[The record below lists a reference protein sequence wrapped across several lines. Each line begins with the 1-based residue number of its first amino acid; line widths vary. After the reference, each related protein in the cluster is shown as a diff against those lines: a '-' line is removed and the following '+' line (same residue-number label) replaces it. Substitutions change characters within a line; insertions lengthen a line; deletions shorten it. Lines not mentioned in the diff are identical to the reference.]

1 VTVHLQV
8 PGGQPK
14 TLRALYDSGA
24 EISLVNRGS
33 LSGTGITPKT
43 SRRQP
48 MAMFLDDKEL
58 RIHGSCQLTLD
69 CPDSMGTSKQV
80 GPETFWAADFSGYDL
95 VLGYPWLAEADPCIR
110 FAKGTFEW
118 FTADAERIQL
128 ASVSDLFGDLQP
140 GEQPYLLH
148 PKSLAHNGNLP
159 EVDRE
164 LAGQRPPDHPK
175 RVAAVLDKHIVGPS
189 AIPGG
194 KDGLIDLMEDVQ
206 YASLEDDRPD
216 EEELCFVPCKL
227 HHKWFAFSKHRSGV
241 LPPHRD
247 HDHAIDIEEGA
258 KVPNLPIYNLSRK
271 ELDILREYLDKALE
285 KGWIRPSKSPAG
297 APILF
302 VPKADGTM
310 RLCVD
315 YRGLNKVTIKNRY
328 PIPLVS
334 EMLDRLS
341 KAKVFTKLD
350 LRDAYHRLRIKK
362 GDEWKTAF
370 KTRYGHFEYL
380 VMPFGLANAP
390 ATFQSYIH
398 RALGGLLDRVC
409 VVYLDDILIYSE
421 NEEDHDG
428 HVEEVLD
435 RLVEWGLFA
444 KASKCT
450 FSTKS
455 VEFLGF
461 IATPDGVVMDP
472 ERVRTIT
479 EWPEPSSYKDI
490 QVFLGFANFYRRFV
504 YNYSGIVRPLVDH
517 MTAAQNPEPDR
528 EGPGLKKGGA
538 KSKKTRK
545 GPTKWYKPW
554 SWPEV
559 VRAAFLEIRS
569 KFTEAPVLQHF
580 DPIKPIIVLTD
591 ASDFAMAAILL
602 QPQTS
607 ELATEYHWKPVAFWS
622 KKFQGPSVRW
632 HTHDK
637 ELSAIVEAFRQW
649 RHYLE
654 YAPSTIRVLSD
665 HNNLRYFMTTKELSP
680 KQARWAEE
688 LARFDFEVEYKPG
701 PENAADG
708 PSRRPDYAQGLI
720 VGEQQALRDAMLPT
734 LQQKLRI
741 WAIRKPKA
749 QNVEQATQGDG
760 RPGVVPMLNS
770 QSPGRV
776 PEEFHRH
783 EFGYGDSSPSAL
795 DQPSIDHCG
804 RGRTDTSEARETHF
818 DVAKALLCSLD
829 GRIGAPTKLAN
840 EAAQDESAYALE
852 IPERLTEFIRQVQER
867 DKAYPANESL
877 TRREAGGAKKGQHY
891 WEVDPNGALRRSG
904 KVWIPEDVTLRQ
916 TILSRNHDD
925 PMGGHYGVEK
935 TAQLLKRKY
944 YWPMLTRDVHEYIR
958 RCPACQLNKIR
969 RHKPWG
975 LLTSLPVP
983 NTAWRHFSLDFVTD
997 LPVSKDTQGN
1007 EYDSILVLVDR
1018 FSKYVRY
1025 IPVTKAITAQRL
1037 AETLLKQCFL
1047 QQGPPDTL
1055 LSDRGSVFTSQFWS
1069 DICYHLKIDHRL
1081 STAFHPQ
1088 TDGQT
1093 ERQNQELET
1102 YLRIYMSYQQD
1113 NWVELL
1119 PYAEYA
1125 YNSKTHSAHGESPI
1139 KVAYGLDPKGF
1150 DGVPDEHWLRR
1161 PPEVWG
1167 KDAKIPELRRQ
1178 VAGRL
1183 SRWHEMWA
1191 TAKETLEYAQESNA
1205 RWYNTKRSEQHF
1217 AEGDQVLLRAKNLLS
1232 TRPSKKFDARYL
1244 GPFVVT
1250 QKVGKLAYRLELP
1263 PSMDRVHPVFNVALL
1278 EPWREPLASSG
1289 FRPGPVQVPEDT
1301 LPSDRYEVEGI
1312 LGHRDTVA
1320 RGREYRVKWLGWSV
1334 ENATWEPLENLDHCE
1349 QILEDYHNDSHD
1361 LSQAREQSQRRKAAV
1376 DLEPPR
1382 RKRGRPRKSSTER

>member
-1 VTVHLQV
+1 VHLQV
-8 PGGQPK
+8 PGAEPK
-14 TLRALYDSGA
+14 RLRALYDSGA
-24 EISLVNRGS
+24 EMNLVS
-33 LSGTGITPKT
+33 EEALTDLSIQCEKSP
-43 SRRQP
+43 RQP
-48 MAMFLDDKEL
+48 RATFLDDKEMQIL
-58 RIHGSCQLTLD
+58 GSCQLTLD
-69 CPDSMGTSKQV
+69 CPDNSGAVKRV
-80 GPETFWAADFSGYDL
+80 GPETFWAARFHGYDL

-110 FAKGTFEW
+110 FSTGTFTW
-118 FTADAERIQL
+118 FAEDTERIYL
-128 ASVSDLFGDLQP
+128 ASASELFTGIGP
-140 GEQPYLLH
+140 GEQAYILH
-148 PKSLAHNGNLP
+148 LRMTPEDGERTVPDRASPGPPSSQRWDTRPRQALATLNNHVAEDNLMP
-159 EVDRE
+159 QHRGSSED
-164 LAGQRPPDHPK
+164 
-175 RVAAVLDKHIVGPS
+175 LD
-189 AIPGG
+189 IPQ
-194 KDGLIDLMEDVQ
+194 LPR
-206 YASLEDDRPD
+206 EDDTPD
-216 EEELCFVPCKL
+216 AEEMKFVPPKL
-227 HHKWFAFSKHRSGV
+227 HHKWFAFSKHQSGV
-241 LPPHRD
+241 LPPHRE

-258 KVPNLPIYNLSRK
+258 RVPNLPIYNLSRR
-271 ELDILREYLDKALE
+271 ELDILREYLDKALD

-341 KAKVFTKLD
+341 RAKVFTKLD
-350 LRDAYHRLRIKK
+350 LRDAYHRLRIKE

-409 VVYLDDILIYSE
+409 VVYLDDILIYSVDE
-421 NEEDHDG
+421 KDHDR

-444 KASKCT
+444 KASKCS

-461 IATPDGVVMDP
+461 IVTPDGVVMDP

-479 EWPEPSSYKDI
+479 EWPEPSGFKDI

-504 YNYSGIVRPLVDH
+504 YNYSGIVRPMVDH
-517 MTAAQNPEPDR
+517 MTDAQNPGLDR
-528 EGPGLKKGGA
+528 KGPGPTKGGA

-554 SWPEV
+554 SWPED
-559 VRAAFLEIRS
+559 VRNAFLEIKS
-569 KFTEAPVLQHF
+569 KFTEAPLLQHF
-580 DPIKPIIVLTD
+580 DPTKPIIVLTD

-607 ELATEYHWKPVAFWS
+607 ELATEGHWKPVAFWS

-637 ELSAIVEAFRQW
+637 ELSAIVESFRQW

-654 YAPSTIRVLSD
+654 HAPSTIRVLSD
-665 HNNLRYFMTTKELSP
+665 HNNLKYFMTTKELSP

-701 PENAADG
+701 LENAADG
-708 PSRRPDYAQGLI
+708 PSRRPDYAQGLV

-741 WAIRKPKA
+741 WALRRPMA
-749 QNVEQATQGDG
+749 QDAEQAAEGDG
-760 RPGVVPMLNS
+760 RPGEVPMS
-770 QSPGRV
+770 TRQSPESV

-783 EFGYGDSSPSAL
+783 EFGLGDSSPPAL
-795 DQPSIDHCG
+795 DHPSIDHCD
-804 RGRTDTSEARETHF
+804 RGRSDDTEARETDF
-818 DVAKALLCSLD
+818 DVAEALLRSLD
-829 GRIGAPTKLAN
+829 GRVGAPANLAN
-840 EAAQDESAYALE
+840 DAARDESAYALE
-852 IPERLTEFIRQVQER
+852 TPERLTEFIREVQER
-867 DKAYPANESL
+867 DKAYPGNESL
-877 TRREAGGAKKGQHY
+877 TRRAAGGAKKGQHH
-891 WEVDPNGALRRSG
+891 WEIDPNGALRRSG
-904 KVWIPEDVTLRQ
+904 KVWIPDNVTLRQ

-925 PMGGHYGVEK
+925 PMGGHFGVEK

-944 YWPMLTRDVHEYIR
+944 YWPKLARDVKEYIR

-975 LLTSLPVP
+975 LLTPLPVP
-983 NTAWRHFSLDFVTD
+983 DTAWRHFSLDFVTD
-997 LPVSKDTQGN
+997 LPVSRDAQGN
-1007 EYDSILVLVDR
+1007 EHDSILVLVDR

-1025 IPVTKAITAQRL
+1025 IPVTKTITAQRL
-1037 AETLLKQCFL
+1037 AETLLVQCFL
-1047 QQGPPDTL
+1047 RQGPPDTL

-1102 YLRIYMSYQQD
+1102 YLRIYMNYQQD
-1113 NWVELL
+1113 NWVDLL

-1125 YNSKTHSAHGESPI
+1125 YNSKNHSAHMESPI
-1139 KVAYGLDPKGF
+1139 KVAFGLDPKGF

-1161 PPEVWG
+1161 PPEAWD
-1167 KDAKIPELRRQ
+1167 KEAKTPELRRQ
-1178 VAGRL
+1178 VADRL
-1183 SRWHEMWA
+1183 SRWHDSWE
-1191 TAKETLEYAQESNA
+1191 TAKETLEYSQKSNA
-1205 RWYNTKRSEQHF
+1205 RWYNAKRSEQHF
-1217 AEGDQVLLRAKNLLS
+1217 AEGDKVLLRAKNLLS
-1232 TRPSKKFDARYL
+1232 SRPSKKFDARYL

-1250 QKVGKLAYRLELP
+1250 QKIGKLAYRLELP
-1263 PSMDRVHPVFNVALL
+1263 PSMDRMHPVFNVALL
-1278 EPWREPLASSG
+1278 EPWREPFASSG
-1289 FRPGPVQVPEDT
+1289 FRPGPAPDPDHIVSPE
-1301 LPSDRYEVEGI
+1301 RYEVEGI
-1312 LGHRDTVA
+1312 LEHRDTTA
-1320 RGREYRVKWLGWSV
+1320 RGREYRVKWLGWPNEES
-1334 ENATWEPLENLDHCE
+1334 TWEPLENLDHCD
-1349 QILEDYHNDSHD
+1349 QILEDYHTYATDS
-1361 LSQAREQSQRRKAAV
+1361 SRARPSGRRRKASV
-1376 DLEPPR
+1376 ELQPPR
-1382 RKRGRPRKSSTER
+1382 RKRGRPRKSSTVR